1 MRTFLTEY
9 RTDDGR
15 VWAGPNIQAIGW
27 DDAEQQARRMDFHSG
42 LAVVGELVAEID
54 ERTGKKVDFDYYLN

>member
-15 VWAGPNIQAIGW
+15 VWAGPNIKAIGW
-27 DDAEQQARRMDFHSG
+27 DDAESRAQACG
-42 LAVVGELVAEID
+42 LTVVGELVAEID
-54 ERTGKKVDFDYYLN
+54 QKTGKKVDFDYHLN